1 MLVCNRGTCQST
13 FWQSLALINGVP
25 LPEGIR
31 LRPPCFHV
39 LLVANVDFPT
49 VVQVNLTSD
58 AVHDSRPC
66 FFWFFLDNL
75 PMFWTSWR
83 VVCCDF
89 WPVIFCQ
96 ALAFCPL
103 PFDEYAEPMREI
115 LPEPVRGDSVGKR
128 SCWLE
133 HVRTLL

>member
-49 VVQVNLTSD
+49 VVRVNLTSD
-58 AVHDSRPC
+58 DVLSRLTSL
-66 FFWFFLDNL
+66 FFLVL
-75 PMFWTSWR
+75 S
-83 VVCCDF
+83 
-89 WPVIFCQ
+89 
-96 ALAFCPL
+96 
-103 PFDEYAEPMREI
+103 
-115 LPEPVRGDSVGKR
+115 
-128 SCWLE
+128 
-133 HVRTLL
+133 